1 MVSGAAAVT
10 DRVPVIALEAVRFDY
25 EAMHM
30 RFDLTADA
38 GEMIAVIGPSGA
50 GKSTL
55 LNLIAGFE
63 LALSGTLRLAGRNH
77 TGTAP
82 AVRPVTTLFQEM
94 NLFPHLS
101 VGRNVGLGIDP
112 KLRLSAADI
121 ERVAAAL
128 ARVGLAGKQDRL
140 PGQLSGGERQRAALA
155 RSLVRDRP
163 ILLLDEPFAALD
175 PPLRRQMVRLVRELQ
190 AERTLTVLLVTHQL
204 DELAGMDPRT
214 LFVDGGRIIAD
225 DRLSHFGA
233 EHPVPTVAGFFA
245 SASRPA

>member
-1 MVSGAAAVT
+1 MT
-10 DRVPVIALEAVRFDY
+10 DHTPVIELAAVRFDY
-25 EAMHM
+25 EGMHM
-30 RFDLTADA
+30 HFDLTAHA

-63 LALSGTLRLAGRNH
+63 PALSGTILLGGRDH
-77 TGTAP
+77 TRTAP

-94 NLFPHLS
+94 NLFPHMSL
-101 VGRNVGLGIDP
+101 GRNVGLGIDP
-112 KLRLSAADI
+112 KLRLSAADRQ
-121 ERVAAAL
+121 RVTAAL
-128 ARVGLAGKQDRL
+128 ARVGLTGKQDRL

-175 PPLRRQMVRLVRELQ
+175 PPLRRQMVGLVRDLQ

-204 DELAGMDPRT
+204 DELAGTDPRT
-214 LFVDGGRIIAD
+214 LFVEDGHIVAD
-225 DRLSHFGA
+225 DRLSRLRAH
-233 EHPVPTVAGFFA
+233 HRVPAVAGFFA
-245 SASRPA
+245 AGCGPA